1 MAEDILPNWL
11 KQRAELTPNRPAIE
25 FNGMIYSFADLD
37 CLAEQMAS
45 KLAAKGIKTGDTS
58 AILLRNHID
67 SVVCIHALFYL
78 GAKIV
83 MLNSKLTAPELVWQ
97 VQDSQAKYLISET
110 CFLEKITK
118 ITQEALETNIFL
130 KEDLTEV
137 KSVDVVRDFNLN
149 DVATIMYTSGTTGK
163 PKGVLQTFG
172 NHWWSAMGSVLNLG
186 LTENDCW
193 YCAVPIFH
201 ISGLSILMRNVI
213 YGMKVVLVEK
223 FDEVEANRNIM
234 ENGVT
239 IISVVTTML
248 NRMLTSLG
256 DDSYPAK
263 FRCMLLGGGPAP
275 LHLLEQS
282 KQKGI
287 PVFQSYGMTETSS
300 QIVTLAP
307 EYSLAKIGSAGKAL
321 FPSQLRIEVD
331 GKLAAPNEAG
341 EIVVFGPNVTGGY
354 WKRPDATEQS
364 IQSGWLHT
372 GDIGY
377 LDEDGFLYVL
387 DRRSDLIISGG
398 ENVYPA
404 EIEAILSAHP
414 AVFEA
419 GVTGVADDKWGQVPL
434 AFVVITEDVTEQQLL
449 QYCRDH
455 LASYKIPREIIFCKE
470 LPRNGA
476 NKLLRRKLKK
486 ESGAK

>member
-25 FNGMIYSFADLD
+25 FNGITYSFADLD
-37 CLAEQMAS
+37 RMVEQMAS
-45 KLAAKGIKTGDTS
+45 KLAAKGIEAGDMS

-118 ITQEALETNIFL
+118 MTQEALETTIFL

-137 KSVDVVRDFNLN
+137 KSVDAVREFNLN

-172 NHWWSAMGSVLNLG
+172 NHWWSAIGSVLNLG

-223 FDEVEANRNIM
+223 FDETEANRHII

-239 IISVVTTML
+239 IMSVVTAML
-248 NRMLTSLG
+248 NRMLTALG
-256 DDSYPAK
+256 DNSYPAH
-263 FRCMLLGGGPAP
+263 FRCFLLGGGPAP
-275 LHLLEQS
+275 IHMLEHC
-282 KQKGI
+282 KENGI

-307 EYSLAKIGSAGKAL
+307 EYSLEKIGSAGKAL
-321 FPSQLRIEVD
+321 FPSQLRIEVN
-331 GKLAAPNEAG
+331 GKQAEANEAG
-341 EIVVFGPNVTGGY
+341 EIVVFGPNVTKGY
-354 WKRPDATEQS
+354 WNRLDATKEA
-364 IQSGWLHT
+364 IQAGWLHT

-404 EIEAILSAHP
+404 EIESVLSSHP

-419 GVTGVADDKWGQVPL
+419 GVRGIEDEKWGQVPI
-434 AFVVITEDVTEQQLL
+434 AFVVLTEEVTEQELIA
-449 QYCRDH
+449 YCRNY
-455 LASYKIPREIIFCKE
+455 LASYKIPREIVFCKR

-476 NKLLRRKLKK
+476 NKLLRRELKK
-486 ESGAK
+486 ES

>member
-1 MAEDILPNWL
+1 MTDDFLPNWL
-11 KQRAELTPNRPAIE
+11 KKRAELTPNRPAIE
-25 FNGMIYSFADLD
+25 FEGLTYSFADLD
-37 CLAEQMAS
+37 YLVEKMAG
-45 KLAAKGIKTGDTS
+45 KLAAKGLKAGDTS

-78 GAKIV
+78 GVKIV
-83 MLNSKLTAPELVWQ
+83 MLNSKLSAPELVWQ
-97 VQDSQAKYLISET
+97 LQDSEAKFLFSEA
-110 CFLEKITK
+110 CFAEKIAK
-118 ITQEALETNIFL
+118 IRQETSATNTYI
-130 KEDLTEV
+130 KEELTEV
-137 KSVDVVRDFNLN
+137 ITPTTLMNFNLN

-172 NHWWSAMGSVLNLG
+172 NHWWSAMGSVINLG
-186 LTENDCW
+186 LTENDSW

-223 FDEVEANRNIM
+223 FDEVEANRNIT

-239 IISVVTTML
+239 IISVVTTMV
-248 NRMLTSLG
+248 NRMVAVLG
-256 DDSYPAK
+256 NNNYPDH

-275 LHLLEQS
+275 IHLLEQC

-307 EYSLAKIGSAGKAL
+307 EYSLEKIGSAGKAL

-331 GKLAAPNEAG
+331 GRQAAANEAG
-341 EIVVFGPNVTGGY
+341 EIVVFGPNVTKGY
-354 WKRPDATEQS
+354 WNRLDATEQS
-364 IQSGWLHT
+364 IQAGWLHT

-377 LDEDGFLYVL
+377 LDEEGFLYVL

-404 EIEAILSAHP
+404 EIESVLSSHP

-419 GVTGVADDKWGQVPL
+419 GVRGVDDEKWGQVPL
-434 AFVVITEDVTEQQLL
+434 AFVVLKEEATEQQLL
-449 QYCRDH
+449 AYCRDH
-455 LASYKIPREIIFCKE
+455 LASYKIPREIVFCHGVATKWC
-470 LPRNGA
+470 
-476 NKLLRRKLKK
+476 K
-486 ESGAK
+486 

>member
-11 KQRAELTPNRPAIE
+11 KKRAAITPERPAIE
-25 FNGMIYSFADLD
+25 FEGITYSFSELD
-37 CLAEQMAS
+37 QMVQHMAG
-45 KLAAKGIKTGDTS
+45 KLAAKGVQAGDTG

-67 SVVCIHALFYL
+67 SVVIIHALFYL
-78 GAKIV
+78 GVRIV
-83 MLNSKLTAPELVWQ
+83 MLNNKLTGTELAWQ
-97 VQDSQAKYLISET
+97 IQDSEAKFLFSEVY
-110 CFLEKITK
+110 FLEKING
-118 ITQEALETNIFL
+118 ITQEVSTMNFYL
-130 KEDLTEV
+130 KEELTEEIAAHIV
-137 KSVDVVRDFNLN
+137 THFYLDDT
-149 DVATIMYTSGTTGK
+149 ATIMYTSGTTGK
-163 PKGVLQTFG
+163 PKGVMQTFG

-186 LTENDCW
+186 LTEKDSW

-213 YGMKVVLVEK
+213 YGMKMVLVEK
-223 FDEVEANRNIM
+223 FDEEEANRNII

-248 NRMLTSLG
+248 NRMLVSLR
-256 DDSYPAK
+256 DDNYPSH

-275 LHLLEQS
+275 LDLLKQC

-287 PVFQSYGMTETSS
+287 PVFQTYGMTETSS

-307 EYSLAKIGSAGKAL
+307 EYSLEKLGSAGKAL

-331 GKLAAPNEAG
+331 GKQAAANEAG
-341 EIVVFGPNVTGGY
+341 EIVVFGPNVTKGY
-354 WKRPDATEQS
+354 WNRLDATEQAL
-364 IQSGWLHT
+364 QAGWLYT

-377 LDEDGFLYVL
+377 LDEDGFLFVL

-419 GVTGVADDKWGQVPL
+419 GVTGVRDDKWGQVPL
-434 AFVVITEDVTEQQLL
+434 AFVVKTKNVTEQQLL
-449 QYCRDH
+449 EYCHHH
-455 LASYKIPREIIFCKE
+455 LAAYKIPREIIFCEK

-476 NKLLRRKLKK
+476 NKLLRRELKK
-486 ESGAK
+486 EG

>member
-1 MAEDILPNWL
+1 MADDILPNWL
-11 KQRAELTPNRPAIE
+11 KQRVELTPNRPAIE
-25 FNGMIYSFADLD
+25 FDGITYSFSDLD
-37 CLAEQMAS
+37 SMVEQMAG
-45 KLAAKGIKTGDTS
+45 KLVAKGIKAGDTS
-58 AILLRNHID
+58 ALLLRNHID

-78 GAKIV
+78 GVTIV
-83 MLNSKLTAPELVWQ
+83 MLNSKLTAPELAWQ
-97 VQDSQAKYLISET
+97 VQDSEAQFLLSEAY
-110 CFLEKITK
+110 FLEKITK
-118 ITQEALETNIFL
+118 ITQEASTTTIYL
-130 KEDLTEV
+130 KEDFTEV
-137 KSVDVVRDFNLN
+137 QTAQVVMDFNLN

-201 ISGLSILMRNVI
+201 ISGLSILMRSVI

-223 FDEVEANRNIM
+223 FDEVEANRNIT

-248 NRMLTSLG
+248 NRMLFVLG
-256 DDSYPAK
+256 NNNYPAH

-275 LHLLEQS
+275 IHLLEQC
-282 KQKGI
+282 KEKGV

-307 EYSLAKIGSAGKAL
+307 EYSLKKIGSAGKAL

-331 GKLAAPNEAG
+331 GKQAAANEAG
-341 EIVVFGPNVTGGY
+341 EIVVFGPNVTKGY
-354 WKRPDATEQS
+354 WNRLDETKEAIRA
-364 IQSGWLHT
+364 GWLHT

-404 EIEAILSAHP
+404 EIESVLSAHP

-419 GVTGVADDKWGQVPL
+419 GVRGVEDKKWGQVPL
-434 AFVVITEDVTEQQLL
+434 AFVVPKEKVSEQQLL
-449 QYCRDH
+449 DYCRNH
-455 LASYKIPREIIFCKE
+455 LASYKIPQEIVFCKE

-476 NKLLRRKLKK
+476 NKLLRRELKK
-486 ESGAK
+486 ES

>member
-1 MAEDILPNWL
+1 MFF
-11 KQRAELTPNRPAIE
+11 R
-25 FNGMIYSFADLD
+25 
-37 CLAEQMAS
+37 
-45 KLAAKGIKTGDTS
+45 
-58 AILLRNHID
+58 
-67 SVVCIHALFYL
+67 
-78 GAKIV
+78 
-83 MLNSKLTAPELVWQ
+83 
-97 VQDSQAKYLISET
+97 
-110 CFLEKITK
+110 KITK
-118 ITQEALETNIFL
+118 ITQETLETNIYL
-130 KEDLTEV
+130 KEDLTEI
-137 KSVDVVRDFNLN
+137 KAVDVVRDFYLN
-149 DVATIMYTSGTTGK
+149 NVATIMYTSGTTGK

-223 FDEVEANRNIM
+223 FDEVEANRNII

-239 IISVVTTML
+239 IMSVVTAML
-248 NRMLTSLG
+248 NRMLNVLG
-256 DDSYPAK
+256 DNSYPAH
-263 FRCMLLGGGPAP
+263 FRCFLLGGGPAP
-275 LHLLEQS
+275 IHMLEHC
-282 KQKGI
+282 KENGI

-307 EYSLAKIGSAGKAL
+307 EYSLEKIGSAGKAL
-321 FPSQLRIEVD
+321 FPSQLRIEVN
-331 GKLAAPNEAG
+331 GKQAEANEAG
-341 EIVVFGPNVTGGY
+341 EIVVFGPNVTKGY
-354 WKRPDATEQS
+354 WNRPDATKEA
-364 IQSGWLHT
+364 IQAGWLHT

-404 EIEAILSAHP
+404 EIESVLSSHP

-419 GVTGVADDKWGQVPL
+419 GVRGIEDEKWGKVPI
-434 AFVVITEDVTEQQLL
+434 AFVVLTEEVTEQQLL
-449 QYCRDH
+449 AYCCNH
-455 LASYKIPREIIFCKE
+455 LASYKIPREIVFCKE

-476 NKLLRRKLKK
+476 NKLLRRELKK
-486 ESGAK
+486 ES

>member
-1 MAEDILPNWL
+1 MTDDFLPNWL
-11 KQRAELTPNRPAIE
+11 KKRAELTPNRPAIE
-25 FNGMIYSFADLD
+25 FEGLTYSFADLD
-37 CLAEQMAS
+37 HLVEKMAG
-45 KLAAKGIKTGDTS
+45 KLAAKGLKAGDTS

-78 GAKIV
+78 GVKIV
-83 MLNSKLTAPELVWQ
+83 MLNSKLSAPELVWQ
-97 VQDSQAKYLISET
+97 LQDSEAKFLFSEA
-110 CFLEKITK
+110 CFSEKIAK
-118 ITQEALETNIFL
+118 IRQEASATNTYI
-130 KEDLTEV
+130 KEELTEV
-137 KSVDVVRDFNLN
+137 KTPTTLMNFNLN

-172 NHWWSAMGSVLNLG
+172 NHWWSAMGSVINLG
-186 LTENDCW
+186 LTENDSW

-223 FDEVEANRNIM
+223 FDEVEANRNIT

-239 IISVVTTML
+239 IISVVTTMV
-248 NRMLTSLG
+248 NRMVAVLG
-256 DDSYPAK
+256 DNNYPASFSLYA
-263 FRCMLLGGGPAP
+263 FRWWPAP
-275 LHLLEQS
+275 IHLLEQC
-282 KQKGI
+282 KEKGI

-307 EYSLAKIGSAGKAL
+307 EYSLEKIGSAGKAL

-331 GKLAAPNEAG
+331 GRQAAANEAG
-341 EIVVFGPNVTGGY
+341 EIVVFGPNVTKGY
-354 WKRPDATEQS
+354 WNRLDATEQS
-364 IQSGWLHT
+364 IQAGWLHT

-377 LDEDGFLYVL
+377 LDEEGFLYVL

-404 EIEAILSAHP
+404 EIESVLSSHP

-419 GVTGVADDKWGQVPL
+419 GVRGVDDEKWGQVPL
-434 AFVVITEDVTEQQLL
+434 AFVVL
-449 QYCRDH
+449 
-455 LASYKIPREIIFCKE
+455 
-470 LPRNGA
+470 N
-476 NKLLRRKLKK
+476 RR
-486 ESGAK
+486 SD

>member
-25 FNGMIYSFADLD
+25 FNGVTYSFANLD
-37 CLAEQMAS
+37 CMVEQMAS
-45 KLAAKGIKTGDTS
+45 KLAAKGIQAGDMS
-58 AILLRNHID
+58 AILLRSHID

-83 MLNSKLTAPELVWQ
+83 MLNSKLTAPELAWQ
-97 VQDSQAKYLISET
+97 LQDSQAKYLLSET

-118 ITQEALETNIFL
+118 ITQETFETNVYL

-223 FDEVEANRNIM
+223 FDEVEANRNII

-239 IISVVTTML
+239 IMSVVTAML
-248 NRMLTSLG
+248 NRMLNVLG
-256 DDSYPAK
+256 DNSYPAH
-263 FRCMLLGGGPAP
+263 FRCFLLGGGPAP
-275 LHLLEQS
+275 IHMLEHC
-282 KQKGI
+282 KENGI

-307 EYSLAKIGSAGKAL
+307 EYSLEKIGSAGKAL
-321 FPSQLRIEVD
+321 FPSQLRIEVN
-331 GKLAAPNEAG
+331 GKQAEANEAG
-341 EIVVFGPNVTGGY
+341 EIVVFGPNVTKGY
-354 WKRPDATEQS
+354 WNRHDATKEA
-364 IQSGWLHT
+364 IQAGWLHT

-404 EIEAILSAHP
+404 EIESVLSSHP

-419 GVTGVADDKWGQVPL
+419 GVRGIEDEKWGKVPI
-434 AFVVITEDVTEQQLL
+434 AFVVLTEEVTEQQLL
-449 QYCRDH
+449 AYCCNH
-455 LASYKIPREIIFCKE
+455 LASYKIPREIVFCKE

-476 NKLLRRKLKK
+476 NKLLRRELKK
-486 ESGAK
+486 ES

>member
-1 MAEDILPNWL
+1 MTDYILPNWL
-11 KQRAELTPNRPAIE
+11 KKRTELTPNRPAIE
-25 FNGMIYSFADLD
+25 FEGVTYSFADLD
-37 CLAEQMAS
+37 YMVEQMAG
-45 KLAAKGIKTGDTS
+45 KLAVKGIKAGDTS
-58 AILLRNHID
+58 ALLLRNHID

-78 GAKIV
+78 GVKIV
-83 MLNSKLTAPELVWQ
+83 MLNSKLTASELAWQ
-97 VQDSQAKYLISET
+97 VQDSEAKFLLSEA

-118 ITQEALETNIFL
+118 MTQEASINNTYL

-137 KSVDVVRDFNLN
+137 KPIQVLMDFNLN

-163 PKGVLQTFG
+163 PKGVMQTFG

-186 LTENDCW
+186 LTETDCW

-223 FDEVEANRNIM
+223 FDEVEANRNII

-256 DDSYPAK
+256 KNSYPAH

-275 LHLLEQS
+275 IPLLEQC
-282 KQKGI
+282 KEKGI

-307 EYSLAKIGSAGKAL
+307 EYSLKKIGSAGKAL
-321 FPSQLRIEVD
+321 YPSQLRIEVD
-331 GKLAAPNEAG
+331 GKQAAPNEAG
-341 EIVVFGPNVTGGY
+341 EIVVFGPNVTMGY
-354 WKRPDATEQS
+354 WKRPDATMEA
-364 IQSGWLHT
+364 IQAGWLHT

-377 LDEDGFLYVL
+377 LDEEGFLYVL

-404 EIEAILSAHP
+404 EIESVLSAHP

-419 GVTGVADDKWGQVPL
+419 GVRGVEDKKWGQVPL
-434 AFVVITEDVTEQQLL
+434 AFVVPIEEVTEQQLL
-449 QYCRDH
+449 IYCRNH
-455 LASYKIPREIIFCKE
+455 LASYKIPREIVFCKE

-476 NKLLRRKLKK
+476 NKLLRRELKK
-486 ESGAK
+486 EDE